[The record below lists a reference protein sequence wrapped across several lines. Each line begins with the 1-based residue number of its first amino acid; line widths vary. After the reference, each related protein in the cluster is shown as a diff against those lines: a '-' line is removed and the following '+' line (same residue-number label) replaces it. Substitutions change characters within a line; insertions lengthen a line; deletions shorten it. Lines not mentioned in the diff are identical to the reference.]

1 MSLEMFMGLFGGL
14 GLFIYGMVMM
24 SNSLKSI
31 AGDRMKRLLEIL
43 TNNRVLGILVG
54 TIVTMIIQ
62 SSSTTTV
69 MIVGFVNA
77 GLMNLMQAIG
87 VIMGANIG
95 TTITAQLIA
104 FNITQISPLAIAV
117 GAGMFLFARR
127 NKTKQI
133 GSVILGF
140 GILFTGIAFMSD
152 AMAPLRDHEGF
163 KSLLVSFSRN
173 PILGV
178 LAGFVLTAIIQSSSA
193 SIGLLQALAIS
204 GAFNNIPGVSPFALT
219 VPILLG
225 ENIGTCVTAM
235 ISSIGTNITAKRAAF
250 IHFSIKVIGTV
261 WVLIVLGIVGCIFN
275 GSNPIYDLIA
285 NISGTTMIA
294 GHVVPDVARQ
304 IANTHTIFNVV
315 NTIVLFPFAGA
326 LVKLAEK
333 IMPGEEKE
341 DMGGLKFLDERIL
354 ENPAIAVGQ
363 AVKETARMGHFALEN
378 MNKAMQAFFD
388 RNEKLIDEVMNLEI
402 IINQL
407 EREITKFLVSLSN
420 SNLSETDYMRATNL
434 YHTLNDIERIG
445 DHAENI
451 AELARFNIEHNLI
464 FSDDAVDELHE
475 MIKKVDQVVRDA
487 ITSLENDDI
496 GLAKTIYL
504 QEEEIDRLEVEF
516 RAEHINRLNNQL
528 CNPSSGVIF
537 LDILSNLERIAD
549 HATNISKTVL
559 DLQKA

>member
-378 MNKAMQAFFD
+378 MNKAMQAF
-388 RNEKLIDEVMNLEI
+388 LIGM
-402 IINQL
+402 
-407 EREITKFLVSLSN
+407 KS
-420 SNLSETDYMRATNL
+420 
-434 YHTLNDIERIG
+434 
-445 DHAENI
+445 
-451 AELARFNIEHNLI
+451 
-464 FSDDAVDELHE
+464 
-475 MIKKVDQVVRDA
+475 
-487 ITSLENDDI
+487 
-496 GLAKTIYL
+496 
-504 QEEEIDRLEVEF
+504 
-516 RAEHINRLNNQL
+516 
-528 CNPSSGVIF
+528 
-537 LDILSNLERIAD
+537 
-549 HATNISKTVL
+549 
-559 DLQKA
+559 

>member
-275 GSNPIYDLIA
+275 GSNPIFDLIA

-378 MNKAMQAFFD
+378 VNKAMQAFFD
-388 RNEKLIDEVMNLEI
+388 GNEKLIDEVMNLEI

>member
-1 MSLEMFMGLFGGL
+1 MSFEMFMGLFGGL

-31 AGDRMKRLLEIL
+31 AGNRMKRLLEIL

-54 TIVTMIIQ
+54 TIVTMIVQ

-250 IHFSIKVIGTV
+250 IHFLIKVIGTV
-261 WVLIVLGIVGCIFN
+261 WVLIVLGIVGWIFN
-275 GSNPIYDLIA
+275 GSNPIFDLIA

-304 IANTHTIFNVV
+304 IANTHTIFNVA

-363 AVKETARMGHFALEN
+363 AVKETVRMGHFALEN
-378 MNKAMQAFFD
+378 VNKAMQAFFD
-388 RNEKLIDEVMNLEI
+388 GNEKLIDEVMDLEI

-407 EREITKFLVSLSN
+407 EKEITKFLVSLSN

-496 GLAKTIYL
+496 GLARTIYL

>member
-275 GSNPIYDLIA
+275 GSNPIFDLIA

-304 IANTHTIFNVV
+304 IANTHTIFNVA

-378 MNKAMQAFFD
+378 VNKAMQAFFD
-388 RNEKLIDEVMNLEI
+388 GNEKLIDEVMNLEI

>member
-275 GSNPIYDLIA
+275 GSNPIFDLIA

-378 MNKAMQAFFD
+378 VNKAMQAFFD
-388 RNEKLIDEVMNLEI
+388 GNEKLIDEVMDLEI

-407 EREITKFLVSLSN
+407 EKEITKFLVSLSN

-496 GLAKTIYL
+496 GLARTIYL

>member
-225 ENIGTCVTAM
+225 ENIGTYVTAM

-275 GSNPIYDLIA
+275 GSNPIFDLIA

-378 MNKAMQAFFD
+378 VNKAMQAFFD
-388 RNEKLIDEVMNLEI
+388 GNEKLIDEVMNLEI